1 MTKKAWTIYIIENKL
16 GMNYCGIC
24 TNLSR
29 RFYEHAS
36 NSKLCAKALR
46 GKGPLTL
53 KYATEVDSHSNA
65 LKTELW
71 LKKQTKASKL
81 KIIAGTLPLPLENN
95 TFEQAELDLIQF
107 EVHNKIQ
114 NNKT

>member
-1 MTKKAWTIYIIENKL
+1 M
-16 GMNYCGIC
+16 
-24 TNLSR
+24 
-29 RFYEHAS
+29 
-36 NSKLCAKALR
+36 
-46 GKGPLTL
+46 
-53 KYATEVDSHSNA
+53 
-65 LKTELW
+65 W

-95 TFEQAELDLIQF
+95 TFEQAQLDLIQF